1 MSAAPDRLSGG
12 AAAGRQEAVERPW
25 WRRTLDALW
34 QVVVATVGSCMRHRV
49 TGLAAEAAFFA
60 VLSVPP
66 LIFAMAGAIGYVS
79 DQFTAAQIDDVR
91 QAVLDLA
98 SRALTDRAV
107 DKIITPTIDDVLGG
121 GRLDVISVG
130 FVLALWSGSR
140 AMHVFVDT
148 ITIMHGLGGHRG
160 IIKTRALSFGL
171 YLLAMLTGVVSIPLI
186 VAGPSLV
193 RAWLPDQLDFLMAFY
208 WPAVLALSICFLATL
223 YHVSVP
229 VRTNWTFNLPGATF
243 SLACWILGSFALRW
257 FLTATAADSRS
268 IYGPLAAPIAVLL
281 WLYLVAIAVLI
292 GAAVNAS
299 FDSVFPQKA
308 TTSAR
313 LELVQR
319 LRQRMAREADED
331 HRRVGGASGGRG
343 ARFGPCRTSVTS
355 RALLVDPHLG
365 VSRIALPERA
375 RSPWWELGRRMLLA
389 AAPSWSA
396 RSCSCTST
404 ARATATATTRR
415 QYAVDFNDSIYYT
428 TVTLS
433 TTGYGDIAPVTDR
446 ARMVNAFIITP
457 FRIAFLVL
465 LIGTTLEVLA
475 SQGREM
481 FRSPRWRKNMGE
493 HVVIVGYGTK
503 GRSAVETLVNNGQ
516 DREAIVVVDKGATAL
531 ADAHADG
538 LAVVTGDATR
548 REVLQRAGIST
559 ASHVIITT
567 DRDDSNVL
575 ATLTVRQLNPEAW
588 IVSAVREQEN
598 VPLMKQSGAD
608 SVITS
613 SDAVG
618 RLLGLS
624 SLSPTLGSVMEDL
637 LTYGEGL
644 EVAERDLL
652 VTEVGKQPQ
661 SLPDQVISVVRDEK
675 VYRYFDPVVTQL
687 ARGDRLIVVRP
698 AKELPWAPRPGTHNE
713 ALADEED

>member
-1 MSAAPDRLSGG
+1 MSAVPDRLTGG
-12 AAAGRQEAVERPW
+12 AAAGRQAAAERPW

-193 RAWLPDQLDFLMAFY
+193 RAWLPEQLDFLMGFY

-243 SLACWILGSFALRW
+243 SLACWILGSFGLRW

-299 FDSVFPQKA
+299 FDAVFPQKA

-319 LRQRMAREADED
+319 LRQRMAREAGDDLDESA
-331 HRRVGGASGGRG
+331 GPTASEG
-343 ARFGPCRTSVTS
+343 
-355 RALLVDPHLG
+355 LG
-365 VSRIALPERA
+365 S
-375 RSPWWELGRRMLLA
+375 G
-389 AAPSWSA
+389 
-396 RSCSCTST
+396 
-404 ARATATATTRR
+404 
-415 QYAVDFNDSIYYT
+415 
-428 TVTLS
+428 
-433 TTGYGDIAPVTDR
+433 
-446 ARMVNAFIITP
+446 
-457 FRIAFLVL
+457 
-465 LIGTTLEVLA
+465 
-475 SQGREM
+475 
-481 FRSPRWRKNMGE
+481 
-493 HVVIVGYGTK
+493 
-503 GRSAVETLVNNGQ
+503 
-516 DREAIVVVDKGATAL
+516 
-531 ADAHADG
+531 
-538 LAVVTGDATR
+538 
-548 REVLQRAGIST
+548 RAG
-559 ASHVIITT
+559 
-567 DRDDSNVL
+567 
-575 ATLTVRQLNPEAW
+575 
-588 IVSAVREQEN
+588 
-598 VPLMKQSGAD
+598 
-608 SVITS
+608 
-613 SDAVG
+613 
-618 RLLGLS
+618 
-624 SLSPTLGSVMEDL
+624 
-637 LTYGEGL
+637 
-644 EVAERDLL
+644 
-652 VTEVGKQPQ
+652 
-661 SLPDQVISVVRDEK
+661 
-675 VYRYFDPVVTQL
+675 
-687 ARGDRLIVVRP
+687 
-698 AKELPWAPRPGTHNE
+698 
-713 ALADEED
+713 